1 MFTDRLQSIS
11 VAKLEVQRDDDDD
24 QSSQAGGDVITSD
37 MKMDQIQKLLDQLS
51 GQPLIFN
58 RGAGGQNPFGPT
70 KLNGY
75 DGAVFEEMKNGY
87 VATITLF

>member
-1 MFTDRLQSIS
+1 
-11 VAKLEVQRDDDDD
+11 
-24 QSSQAGGDVITSD
+24 
-37 MKMDQIQKLLDQLS
+37 MKMDQIRKLLGQPS

-70 KLNGY
+70 KLSGY